1 MHGPERDGYAGLE
14 MQPQRERSVW
24 TSSRGL
30 RGNTQRGARA
40 GSLSG
45 HLAVATCWA
54 ALSCGGSDGGS
65 APSPAPANL
74 GGASGE
80 IGAAGAAGATPSG
93 VGNGG
98 TPSEGPPPIAGLSG
112 AAGAAASGGTGGGP
126 PPPSASCDAASANA
140 SGYCWRSVVI
150 GGGGFVSG
158 LIVSA
163 QEPDLI
169 YARTDVG
176 GAYRWVEQTQSW
188 LPLNDWVSED
198 EVGLLGI
205 ESLALDPS
213 QPSRLYMLA
222 GINYFNAGKTAI
234 LSSDD
239 YGQSFSVT
247 DVTSQFKA
255 HGNGMGRQSGERL
268 AVDPN
273 NGSILFTG
281 TRQDGLFRSPDRG
294 ATWSRV
300 AALDVTT
307 TANGN
312 GIAFVIFDPSAG
324 VLDGATRHL
333 YVGVSRAGES
343 NLFESNDAGATFT
356 AVPGQPTTY
365 APQRA
370 TLAAEGTLYVSYANG
385 AGPFPSDVDPMDRG
399 ELWKIAVSDDAFTE
413 ITPLRG
419 DQNRAFSGISVD
431 ASDPTRLLATTINT
445 YQQQPWGYGDR
456 MFLSTDGGTSWTD
469 LIGAGRVTMATNGMP
484 WIEQNAIHWAGS
496 IALDPFN
503 PERAFV
509 TSGNGVFMTRDL
521 SAVNSTWAFSV
532 KGLEEMVPLGA
543 ASVPAAPLVSVM
555 GDYDGFIHDDP
566 NVSPARGRYAPPI
579 GTTDGLAMAAL
590 APTHLARVGSELYV
604 STDAAA
610 SWNLVT
616 RPSDA
621 VGGQL
626 AFSADGSR
634 LLWSVDTTTF
644 VSPDQGASWAPTTGL
659 SVAVI
664 PEADAVNSAKFYAY
678 DPDAGAMFVSGDGGS
693 SFSAAATLPT
703 DGARRVRAV
712 PGVEGELWVALN
724 GAGLT
729 RSVDSGSSFQAI
741 AAVQSCRAFGFG
753 APKTAGAFPAVY
765 IWGAA
770 GGGPRGLYRSD
781 DAGASFVRIN
791 DDAHEYGGPGNGEF
805 VIGDANVYGRV
816 YMSSA
821 GRGLILGELAP
832 PAR

>member
-1 MHGPERDGYAGLE
+1 MP
-14 MQPQRERSVW
+14 
-24 TSSRGL
+24 
-30 RGNTQRGARA
+30 
-40 GSLSG
+40 
-45 HLAVATCWA
+45 
-54 ALSCGGSDGGS
+54 
-65 APSPAPANL
+65 
-74 GGASGE
+74 GE
-80 IGAAGAAGATPSG
+80 AGAGGTTGTIPSGTSGAT
-93 VGNGG
+93 N
-98 TPSEGPPPIAGLSG
+98 EGPPPIAGLSG
-112 AAGAAASGGTGGGP
+112 AGGQSASAGAGGGAALP
-126 PPPSASCDAASANA
+126 APSASCDAGSANP
-140 SGYCWRSVVI
+140 SGYCWRSVTI

-158 LIVSA
+158 LVVSA
-163 QEPDLI
+163 QQPNLI

-176 GAYRWVEQTQSW
+176 GAYRWVEETQSW
-188 LPLNDWVSED
+188 SPLNDWVSED

-205 ESLALDPS
+205 ESLALDPNE
-213 QPSRLYMLA
+213 PNRVYMLA
-222 GINYFNAGKTAI
+222 GINYFNGGKTAI

-239 YGQSFSVT
+239 YGQSFSLT
-247 DVTSQFKA
+247 EVTSQFKA

-268 AVDPN
+268 AVDPSD
-273 NGSILFTG
+273 GSILFTG

-300 AALDVTT
+300 SALDVTT

-333 YVGVSRAGES
+333 YVGVSRAGEP
-343 NLFESNDAGATFT
+343 NLFESNDAGATFAT
-356 AVPGQPTTY
+356 VAGEPTTY

-370 TLAAEGTLYVSYANG
+370 TLGQDGKLYVSYANG

-399 ELWKIAVSDDAFTE
+399 ELWKIDLASDAFTE

-431 ASDPTRLLATTINT
+431 ASNPARLLATTINT

-456 MFLSTDGGTSWTD
+456 IFLSTDAGASWAD
-469 LIGAGRVTMATNGMP
+469 LIDDGRVSMATNGMP

-496 IALDPFN
+496 IAIDPFN

-509 TSGNGVFMTRDL
+509 TSGNGVFMTQDL
-521 SAVNSTWAFSV
+521 SAPTSTWAFSA

-543 ASVPAAPLVSVM
+543 ASVPSAPLVTVM
-555 GDYDGFIHDDP
+555 GDYDGFVHDDP
-566 NVSPARGRYAPPI
+566 DVSPVRGRHAPPI
-579 GTTDGLAMAAL
+579 GTTEGLAVAAL
-590 APTHLARVGSELYV
+590 APSHLARAGNELYV
-604 STDAAA
+604 SANGAA
-610 SWNLVT
+610 SWSLVT

-634 LLWSVDTTTF
+634 LLWSVETTTF
-644 VSPDQGASWAPTTGL
+644 ESPDQGASWTPSTGL

-664 PEADAVNSAKFYAY
+664 PEADAVNPAKFYAY
-678 DPDAGAMFVSGDGGS
+678 DPEGGAVFVSGDGGS
-693 SFSAAATLPT
+693 SFAAAATLPT

-724 GAGLT
+724 GAGLR
-729 RSVDSGSSFQAI
+729 RSVDSGTSFEAI
-741 AAVQSCRAFGFG
+741 AAVQSCRAVGFG
-753 APKTAGAFPAVY
+753 APKSAGGFPSVY

-791 DDAHEYGGPGNGEF
+791 DDAHEYGGPGNGEL

-821 GRGLILGELAP
+821 GRGLILGEIAP
-832 PAR
+832 PAAQ